1 VLLFILLVAAVSCDH
16 SHHQAIKLGNAP
28 SVSHA
33 VHKPHGAYHA
43 SVSSQ
48 PHAAPQSV
56 HGYGGYEKRVTAVHA
71 PAAVPSY
78 HAAPAY
84 KAAPVY
90 HAPAYKAAPVYHA
103 PAYKAAPVY
112 HAPAPVYK
120 AAPAYHA
127 PRPVY
132 HAPKPVYHAPKPA
145 YHEPTYSEPAAYAY
159 QYGVADDYSGSRFNA
174 EESRN
179 GYATTGSYSVDLPD
193 GRTQTVNYN
202 VADDY
207 SGYVADVQYSGEP
220 HYAAAPAYKPTPAYH
235 A

>member
-1 VLLFILLVAAVSCDH
+1 MGSVESNPSNMKVFLLTLLVAAVSCDQ

-56 HGYGGYEKRVTAVHA
+56 HGYGGYEKPVTAVHA

-78 HAAPAY
+78 QAAPVY

-90 HAPAYKAAPVYHA
+90 HA
-103 PAYKAAPVY
+103 
-112 HAPAPVYK
+112 APVYK
-120 AAPAYHA
+120 AAPI
-127 PRPVY
+127 Y
-132 HAPKPVYHAPKPA
+132 HAPKPVYHAPARAYHAPKPA
-145 YHEPTYSEPAAYAY
+145 YHEPSYSEPAAYSY

-174 EESRN
+174 QESRD

-202 VADDY
+202 VAD
-207 SGYVADVQYSGEP
+207 VQYSGEP
-220 HYAAAPAYKPTPAYH
+220 HYAATPAYKPAPAYH

>member
-1 VLLFILLVAAVSCDH
+1 MGSVESNPSNMKVFLLTLLVAAVSCDQ

-56 HGYGGYEKRVTAVHA
+56 HGYGGYEKPVTAVHA

-78 HAAPAY
+78 HAAPVY

-90 HAPAYKAAPVYHA
+90 HA
-103 PAYKAAPVY
+103 
-112 HAPAPVYK
+112 APVYK
-120 AAPAYHA
+120 AAPIYHA
-127 PRPVY
+127 PKPVYHASAPIY

-145 YHEPTYSEPAAYAY
+145 YHEPSYSEPAAYSY

-174 EESRN
+174 QESRD

-202 VADDY
+202 VAD
-207 SGYVADVQYSGEP
+207 VQYSGEP
-220 HYAAAPAYKPTPAYH
+220 HYAATPAYKPAPAYH

>member
-1 VLLFILLVAAVSCDH
+1 MFLLSLLVAAVSCDQ

-56 HGYGGYEKRVTAVHA
+56 HGYGGYEKPVTAVHA

-78 HAAPAY
+78 HAAPVY

-90 HAPAYKAAPVYHA
+90 HAAPVYKAAPIYHA
-103 PAYKAAPVY
+103 PKPVY
-112 HAPAPVYK
+112 HAPAPT
-120 AAPAYHA
+120 YHA
-127 PRPVY
+127 PKPVYHAPKPVY

-145 YHEPTYSEPAAYAY
+145 YHEPSYSEPAAYSY
-159 QYGVADDYSGSRFNA
+159 QYGVADDYSGARFNA
-174 EESRN
+174 QESRD

-207 SGYVADVQYSGEP
+207 SGYVADVQYSGKP
-220 HYAAAPAYKPTPAYH
+220 HYAATPAYKPAPAYH